1 VHIARDDDTKQK
13 RVCTVHKKYTSIY
26 TPYSLSG
33 EFTACRCGTKP
44 QRLLMSVRRTVM
56 RLCAW
61 HMEKL
66 YTPYLLS
73 EGENLVHTVCIHVE
87 RGCFLCIRLV

>member
-1 VHIARDDDTKQK
+1 M
-13 RVCTVHKKYTSIY
+13 
-26 TPYSLSG
+26 PYSLSG
-33 EFTACRCGTKP
+33 EFTASRCGTKP
-44 QRLLMSVRRTVM
+44 QRLLMSVRRTVL

-73 EGENLVHTVCIHVE
+73 EEENLVYTVCIHVK
-87 RGCFLCIRLV
+87 RGCFLMYTFRTTHGDF